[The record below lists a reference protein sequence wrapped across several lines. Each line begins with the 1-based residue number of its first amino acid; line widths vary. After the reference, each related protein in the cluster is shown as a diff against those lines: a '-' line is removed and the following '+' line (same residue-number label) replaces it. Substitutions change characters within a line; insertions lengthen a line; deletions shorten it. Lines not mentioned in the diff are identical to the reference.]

1 MKKLHLPVFIA
12 VLALLVLTIPGAR
25 GDTTLAVTNSGWYD
39 HQIIQYKA
47 TAEVTSSPQA
57 ANLIAKGNI
66 VYHIVDANGDTP
78 AVQCAPLLAALP
90 QDATSCNVLNRI
102 PTDHGVTNQYN
113 GGPWNPQKFPKKKG
127 GGPKIPKKTEKIFL
141 PANRQLGKFERPR
154 SPYAGPENCFPNPPG
169 TWVFREG

>member
-1 MKKLHLPVFIA
+1 MKKLQLPIFLA
-12 VLALLVLTIPGAR
+12 VLALLVLAVPGAR
-25 GDTTLAVTNSGWYD
+25 GDSSAAVTNSGWYD

-113 GGPWNPQKFPKKKG
+113 GGAWNLQIFHWKKG
-127 GGPKIPKKTEKIFL
+127 VAPTLLNKDDDITTA
-141 PANRQLGKFERPR
+141 ANAGLGSLEITSTLVRCPVIDFSSLR
-154 SPYAGPENCFPNPPG
+154 
-169 TWVFREG
+169 

>member
-1 MKKLHLPVFIA
+1 MKKLQLPIFLA
-12 VLALLVLTIPGAR
+12 VLALFALTISGAR
-25 GDTTLAVTNSGWYD
+25 GDTSTAVTNSGWYD
-39 HQIIQYKA
+39 HQIIEYKA

-66 VYHIVDANGDTP
+66 VYHIVDANGNTP

-113 GGPWNPQKFPKKKG
+113 GGAWNLQ
-127 GGPKIPKKTEKIFL
+127 IFHWKSGVTPTL
-141 PANRQLGKFERPR
+141 LNKDDDITAAVNAGLGTLEITSTLVRCPVIDFSSLR
-154 SPYAGPENCFPNPPG
+154 
-169 TWVFREG
+169 

>member
-1 MKKLHLPVFIA
+1 MKKLQLPIFLA
-12 VLALLVLTIPGAR
+12 VLALLVLAVPGAR
-25 GDTTLAVTNSGWYD
+25 GDSSAAVTNSGWYD
-39 HQIIQYKA
+39 HHIIQYKA

-66 VYHIVDANGDTP
+66 VYHIVDANGNTP

-113 GGPWNPQKFPKKKG
+113 GGAWNLQIFYLKNVVAPTLLKKEG
-127 GGPKIPKKTEKIFL
+127 SIYTSG
-141 PANRQLGKFERPR
+141 NRG
-154 SPYAGPENCFPNPPG
+154 
-169 TWVFREG
+169 

>member
-1 MKKLHLPVFIA
+1 MKKLQLPVFIA

-66 VYHIVDANGDTP
+66 VYHIVDANGNTP
-78 AVQCAPLLAALP
+78 AVQCVPLLAAFP

-102 PTDHGVTNQYN
+102 PTDSGTTNQYN
-113 GGPWNPQKFPKKKG
+113 GGAWNLQVFHWESGVTPSLLNKDDDITAAVNAG
-127 GGPKIPKKTEKIFL
+127 
-141 PANRQLGKFERPR
+141 LGTLEITSTLVRCPVIDFSSLR
-154 SPYAGPENCFPNPPG
+154 
-169 TWVFREG
+169 

>member
-1 MKKLHLPVFIA
+1 MKKLQLPIFLA
-12 VLALLVLTIPGAR
+12 VLALLVLAVPGAR
-25 GDTTLAVTNSGWYD
+25 GDSSAAVTNSGWYD

-66 VYHIVDANGDTP
+66 VYHIVDANGNTP

-113 GGPWNPQKFPKKKG
+113 GGAWNLQ
-127 GGPKIPKKTEKIFL
+127 IFHWKNGVTPTL
-141 PANRQLGKFERPR
+141 LNKDDDITTAASAGLGSLEITSTLVRCPVIDFSSLR
-154 SPYAGPENCFPNPPG
+154 
-169 TWVFREG
+169 

>member
-1 MKKLHLPVFIA
+1 MKKLQLPIFLA
-12 VLALLVLTIPGAR
+12 VLALLVLAVPGAR
-25 GDTTLAVTNSGWYD
+25 GDSSAAVTHSGWYD
-39 HQIIQYKA
+39 HQIIQYKV

-66 VYHIVDANGDTP
+66 VYNIVDANGDTP

-113 GGPWNPQKFPKKKG
+113 GGAWKLQIFHLKKG
-127 GGPKIPKKTEKIFL
+127 GAPTTLNKEEENNNCSK
-141 PANRQLGKFERPR
+141 
-154 SPYAGPENCFPNPPG
+154 AG
-169 TWVFREG
+169 